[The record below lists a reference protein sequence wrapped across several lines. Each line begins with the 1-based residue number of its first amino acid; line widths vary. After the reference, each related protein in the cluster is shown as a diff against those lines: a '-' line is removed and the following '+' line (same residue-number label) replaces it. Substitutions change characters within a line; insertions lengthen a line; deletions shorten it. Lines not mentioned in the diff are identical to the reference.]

1 MIEVVLDTNVL
12 VAAFRSSVGASYRL
26 LQTLEERRWRPVVS
40 PTLAFEYEAVLKR
53 GVPEVGLTLQ
63 DIDDF
68 IEYFCSRAKL
78 VQIYF
83 RWRPVLPD
91 PDDDRILELAVRTHA
106 AVVTFNTRDFA
117 GAEQFGIQVISPREM
132 LALAEGI
139 R

>member
-1 MIEVVLDTNVL
+1 VIEVVLDTNVL